1 MAARDN
7 FNGSVASAEATKATS
22 LQAAQ
27 ASYVASLTA
36 ATCDIGYTLQSG
48 NYAALAAA
56 TASANAS
63 KAASRLAAE
72 QAKQSSIQV
81 ARDTLRGTGDVAP
94 A

>member
-7 FNGSVASAEATKATS
+7 FNGSVVSAESVKATS
-22 LQAAQ
+22 LLAAQ
-27 ASYVASLTA
+27 AAYVSALTA
-36 ATCDIGYTLQSG
+36 ATADIGFTQQSG

-81 ARDTLRGTGDVAP
+81 ARDTLRSTGDSAP